1 MTARAFLSLLAL
13 TVVAVIGAIVVLV
26 IEQSNV
32 VVAARGGSLMFPEL
46 AEERAQVT
54 QVSVDALRYDI
65 TVEKQGDRWVAI
77 DRGGYPVRSEPVE
90 QLLTAMAQVTEFEP
104 RTDNEA
110 RYAEIDVAGPGEGIT
125 GEDMH
130 FVAQTGDGDVV
141 ADAIVGAPSR
151 SIGNRSG
158 TFIRRTDE
166 AQTWL
171 VAGAVFFPNF
181 MAEWFDPLFS
191 IPGPEVGRVTIWRGQ
206 DMIFDAAKTSFE
218 TGDYELQFLAE
229 EFQQPRIE
237 AEDNAIRNLAQAI
250 VSTTFEDAVPRD
262 SITVPADARTIQ
274 FQTRGG
280 LILAITLVPD
290 GERTWVLYDVSAVQ
304 GSPAEAEAAD
314 IRARTFD
321 WAFQLPPSRIITLSR
336 EVAQLVRV
344 PPEPQPGLGPGQTP
358 APVGPLIPG
367 LPR

>member
-1 MTARAFLSLLAL
+1 MTARAFLSLLAV
-13 TVVAVIGAIVVLV
+13 TAVAAIGAIIVLI

-32 VVAARGGSLMFPEL
+32 VVAARGGDLMFPEL
-46 AEERAQVT
+46 AERQSEVSQVT
-54 QVSVDALRYDI
+54 IDALRYDI

-90 QLLTAMAQVTEFEP
+90 QLITAMSQVTEFEP
-104 RTDNEA
+104 RTEREE
-110 RYAEIDVAGPGEGIT
+110 RYAEIDVAGPGEGNT
-125 GEDMH
+125 GEDMR
-130 FVAQTGDGDVV
+130 FVAQTADGTVV

-151 SIGNRSG
+151 SIGNRAG
-158 TFIRRTDE
+158 TFIRRADE
-166 AQTWL
+166 EQAWL
-171 VAGAVFFPNF
+171 AAGAVFFPNF

-191 IPGPEVGRVTIWRGQ
+191 VPGPEVGRVTIWRGQ
-206 DMIFDAAKTSFE
+206 EMVFDAAKISFE

-229 EFQQPRIE
+229 EFQAPRIE

-262 SITVPADARTIQ
+262 TVTVPADARTIQ

-290 GERTWVLYDVSAVQ
+290 GGRTLVLYDVSAVQ
-304 GSPAEAEAAD
+304 GSPAEAEAAS

-336 EVAQLVRV
+336 EVEQLIRV
-344 PPEPQPGLGPGQTP
+344 PPEEQPGLGPGQTP
-358 APVGPLIPG
+358 PPLGPLIPG